1 MGHNIFRWTLI
12 NGIDGENSKMSM
24 VAGALPARKEVA
36 EDLKW
41 DLSPVYK
48 DDTAWEAD
56 FASVAIALKELSRYK
71 GTLADKE
78 QLLQFFRLRDKLAQQ
93 VETLYVYSHLRADE
107 DTTNSHYQAMNDRA
121 LALYTQFGEEQSWA
135 NPELLAMDEA
145 QLRGIVGDGSDKAG
159 LGLYRQKIDELL
171 RQKQH
176 VRNPE
181 IEELLAQY
189 AQVAQGP
196 RTVFTMLDNADL
208 KLPQVLGEDGE
219 MSQLTHGNYIVYL
232 QSRDWKVRKSAYLGM
247 MSAFESM
254 RNTIAANYASQVKTN
269 IFEARARNYK
279 SALEAALGPDNVPV
293 SVYHNLIESA
303 HRYLPVLRRYLDLRK
318 KVLAQAGEL
327 PDGKLH
333 MWDLYVPVIKDV
345 QYDITYG
352 DACKKVLASVN
363 PLGMQY
369 AQVLAK
375 GLGSRWID
383 VVENKGKRS
392 GAYSSGCYGTP
403 PYMLLNWQD
412 NLENMFTLAH
422 EAGHSMHSWF
432 TRDNQPYVYGDYT
445 IFVAE
450 VASTCNE
457 ALLTHHL
464 LQEEIDDN
472 LRAYLINHQL
482 EAFRTTFFRQTLFA
496 EFEMIAHRDAEN
508 GVALTADHLS
518 KIFLDLNKKYYGEMV
533 EDDDAVKI
541 EWARIPHF
549 YNSFYVYKY
558 ATGISAATALS
569 RQILQEGQP
578 ACERY
583 LGFLKKG
590 SSDYSINILRDA
602 GVDLAEPSSIDQAL
616 DVFED
621 FLQQFERALGQG
633 GK

>member
-345 QYDITYG
+345 QYDIAYG